1 MSYATLAA
9 IFAFMFTY
17 NATTGGAFW
26 IYTGEIC
33 NEKQTG
39 VVVMALM
46 IGILFMALF
55 TNSLM
60 SSGLH
65 ICGTFWFFSACSF
78 FAALI
83 LFLFMKET
91 KGLTKSNKC
100 PYGIPPQE
108 KNHFKHQLLI
118 TLRAATDFL
127 KV

>member
-91 KGLTKSNKC
+91 KGLTKEQQMSLWHPASRK
-100 PYGIPPQE
+100 E
-108 KNHFKHQLLI
+108 SL
-118 TLRAATDFL
+118 
-127 KV
+127 